1 MSKSLIIVESP
12 AKAKTISKFLDNKF
26 NIVASMG
33 HIRDLPKKSLGIDLD
48 NNYAAKY
55 VSDRTKTK
63 IIKELR
69 EKAKSAPE
77 IYLAS
82 DHDREGEAIAWHL
95 TELLKKEIKGKPVH
109 RITFNEITKKAIV
122 ESIKHPGDI
131 DINKVN
137 AQQARRILDRIVGY
151 KVSPILWKVI
161 AKDLSAGRV
170 QSVALR
176 LVCEKEEE
184 INAFVPEEYWKI
196 YANFWKDNYQPFK
209 GELNKIDGK
218 KAKIA
223 NKEEADKIL
232 EEIKNSQ
239 AVLQDIKKSKK
250 KVQPPT
256 PYITS
261 TLQQDASRISGFSP
275 KRTMK
280 IAQELYEGI
289 AIGGEQSGLI
299 TYMRTDSLRIS
310 TEAQDACR
318 ALITERFGK
327 EKLNP
332 SVRNFANKNK
342 AQDAHE
348 AIRPTDVYKTPESIK
363 DYLSPEQFRVYSLI
377 WGRFVATQ
385 MIPMLVENVQV
396 FVEVGKTEFLTKG
409 AIILDKGFSLAY
421 AYVSTAMG
429 ELIDKAYQIG
439 DDLEKSDVSSEQ
451 KFTQPPARYSE
462 ASLIKELEAKE
473 IGRPSTYSSIISTIT
488 DRKYVELIKKYL
500 HPTELGVKVNSF
512 LTKKFDSTFNVL
524 FTADMEKKLDKVEEG
539 NELFEKVLDEYY
551 QELKKMIEQV
561 DLSKEKEMYLE
572 HTDIPCEKCKEG
584 HYIVRTGRQGEFL
597 GCSEYPKCKDIKNFK
612 RDKDGKI
619 HIVKEETLDEKCPEC
634 DSPLVVKN
642 GRFGKFIACSNYP
655 KCKFTKPIDLG
666 IKCPDCETG
675 MITEKKSKK
684 GRTFYSC
691 TNYPDCKFS
700 TWNKPVK
707 ITCPNCNNYY
717 MEEKYSKEKGNY
729 KVCPKCGQE
738 VF

>member
-26 NIVASMG
+26 NILASYG
-33 HIRDLPKKSLGIDLD
+33 HVRDLPKKTLGIDLD
-48 NNYAAKY
+48 DNYKAKY

-63 IIKELR
+63 VIKELR
-69 EKAKSAPE
+69 DKAKAAPE

-95 TELLKKEIKGKPVH
+95 TELLKKEIKGKAIH

-122 ESIKHPGDI
+122 DSIKNPGDI
-131 DINKVN
+131 DMDKVN
-137 AQQARRILDRIVGY
+137 AQQARRLLDRIVGY

-184 INAFVPEEYWKI
+184 IKAFIPEEYWKI
-196 YANFWKDNYQPFK
+196 YANFWKDDNQSFK
-209 GELNKIDGK
+209 GELNKLGGK
-218 KAKIA
+218 KAKIH
-223 NKEEADKIL
+223 NKEQADEVL
-232 EEIKNSQ
+232 ADIKSSQ
-239 AVLQDIKKSKK
+239 AELKDIKKSKK

-261 TLQQDASRISGFSP
+261 TLQQDASRISGYSP

-289 AIGGEQSGLI
+289 SIGGEQSGLI

-318 ALITERFGK
+318 KLIKARFGE

-332 SVRNFANKNK
+332 TVRNYKVKSK

-348 AIRPTDVYKTPESIK
+348 AIRPTNVEMTPESIQA
-363 DYLSPEQFRVYSLI
+363 YLSAEQFRVYSLI

-385 MIPMLVENVQV
+385 MIPMEVESVQV
-396 FVEVGKTEFLTKG
+396 FVEVGNAEFLTKG
-409 AIILDKGFSLAY
+409 STILNKGFSLAY
-421 AYVSTAMG
+421 SYVSTSMG
-429 ELIDKAYQIG
+429 ELIDKAYKVG
-439 DDLEKSDVSSEQ
+439 DELEKRDISSEQ

-462 ASLIKELEAKE
+462 ASLIRELEAKE

-488 DRKYVELIKKYL
+488 DRQYVALIEKSI
-500 HPTELGVKVNSF
+500 HPTELGIKVNLF
-512 LTKKFDSTFNVL
+512 LTANFDSTFNVL
-524 FTADMEKKLDKVEEG
+524 FTADMERKLDSIEEG
-539 NELFEKVLDEYY
+539 NSVVENILDEYY
-551 QELKKMIEQV
+551 QELKKMIDNV
-561 DLSKEKEMYLE
+561 DIPKEKEKYIE
-572 HTDIPCEKCKEG
+572 HSDITCEKCGKG
-584 HYIVRTGRQGEFL
+584 HYIVRSGRQGEFL
-597 GCSEYPKCKDIKNFK
+597 GCSEYPECKDIKNFK
-612 RDKDGKI
+612 RDKDGKFI
-619 HIVKEETLDEKCPEC
+619 IIKEEQLDEKCPEC
-634 DSPLVVKN
+634 ESPLVMKS
-642 GRFGKFIACSNYP
+642 GRYGKFIACSNYP

-691 TNYPDCKFS
+691 TNYPECKFS
-700 TWNKPVK
+700 TWNKPNK
-707 ITCPNCNNYY
+707 TACPNCQNYY
-717 MEEKYSKEKGNY
+717 MEEKSSKEKGNHL
-729 KVCPKCGQE
+729 VCPKCGQE

>member
-33 HIRDLPKKSLGIDLD
+33 HIRDLPKKTLGIDLD
-48 NNYAAKY
+48 NNYTAKY

-69 EKAKSAPE
+69 DRAKDAPE

-95 TELLKKEIKGKPVH
+95 TELLKKEIKGKPIH
-109 RITFNEITKKAIV
+109 RITFNEITKNAIV
-122 ESIKHPGDI
+122 ESIKNPGDI
-131 DINKVN
+131 DMNKVN
-137 AQQARRILDRIVGY
+137 AQQARRLLDRIVGY

-184 INAFVPEEYWKI
+184 ISAFIPEEYWKI

-209 GELNKIDGK
+209 GELNKLNGK
-218 KAKIA
+218 KAKID
-223 NKEEADKIL
+223 NKEDADKVL
-232 EEIKNSQ
+232 AALKNSQ
-239 AVLQDIKKSKK
+239 AELKDIKKSKK
-250 KVQPPT
+250 KVQAPT

-289 AIGGEQSGLI
+289 SIGGEQSGLI

-318 ALITERFGK
+318 ALITERFGA

-332 SVRNFANKNK
+332 EVRNFINKNK

-348 AIRPTDVYKTPESIK
+348 AIRPTDVQKTPESIK
-363 DYLSPEQFRVYSLI
+363 EYLSAEQFRVYSLI

-385 MIPMLVENVQV
+385 MIPMEVENVQV
-396 FVEVGKTEFLTKG
+396 FVEVGDAEFLTKG
-409 AIILDKGFSLAY
+409 STILDKGFSLAY
-421 AYVSTAMG
+421 SYVSTSMG
-429 ELIDKAYQIG
+429 ELIDKAYKIG
-439 DDLEKSDVSSEQ
+439 DDLEKRDISSEQ

-488 DRKYVELIKKYL
+488 DRKYVALIEKYL
-500 HPTELGVKVNSF
+500 HPTDLGVKVNTF
-512 LTKKFDSTFNVL
+512 LTANFDSTFNVL
-524 FTADMEKKLDKVEEG
+524 FTADMEKKLDNIEEG
-539 NELFEKVLDEYY
+539 NTIVEKVLDEYY
-551 QELKKMIEQV
+551 QELKKMIDKV
-561 DLSKEKEMYLE
+561 DLTKEKENYLE
-572 HTDIPCEKCKEG
+572 HTDIPCEKCGEG
-584 HYIVRTGRQGEFL
+584 HYIIRIGKQGEFL

-619 HIVKEETLDEKCPEC
+619 KIIEEEHLDENCPEC
-634 DSPLVVKN
+634 GKPLLVKN
-642 GRFGKFIACSNYP
+642 GRFGKFIACSDYP
-655 KCKFTKPIDLG
+655 KCKFTKPVDLG

-675 MITEKKSKK
+675 MITEKRSKK
-684 GRTFYSC
+684 GKTFYSC
-691 TNYPDCKFS
+691 TKYPDCKFS
-700 TWNKPVK
+700 SWNKPVK
-707 ITCPNCNNYY
+707 VECPKCQNYY
-717 MEEKYSKEKGNY
+717 MEEKYSKDKG
-729 KVCPKCGQE
+729 KHLVCPKCGQE

>member
-33 HIRDLPKKSLGIDLD
+33 HVRDLPKKALGIDLE
-48 NNYAAKY
+48 NNYEAKY

-69 EKAKSAPE
+69 DKAKDAPE

-184 INAFVPEEYWKI
+184 INAFIPEEYWKI
-196 YANFWKDNYQPFK
+196 SANFWKDNFQPFK
-209 GELNKIDGK
+209 GELSKLDGK
-218 KAKIA
+218 KAKIST
-223 NKEEADKIL
+223 KEEA
-232 EEIKNSQ
+232 EEILKELRNSQ
-239 AVLQDIKKSKK
+239 SILRDIKKSQKQ
-250 KVQPPT
+250 VQPPA

-289 AIGGEQSGLI
+289 SIAGEQSGLI

-310 TEAQDACR
+310 TEAQESCR
-318 ALITERFGK
+318 NLITERYGK
-327 EKLNP
+327 EKLNAT
-332 SVRNFANKNK
+332 VRNFANKNK

-348 AIRPTDVYKTPESIK
+348 AIRPTDVYKTPESIQE
-363 DYLSPEQFRVYSLI
+363 YLTPEQFRIYSLV

-385 MIPMLVENVQV
+385 MIAMLVENVQV
-396 FVEVGKTEFLTKG
+396 IVESGRAEFLTKG

-421 AYVSTAMG
+421 SYVSTSMG
-429 ELIDKAYQIG
+429 ELIDKAYKLK
-439 DDLEKSDVSSEQ
+439 DELEKSDIASEQ
-451 KFTQPPARYSE
+451 KFTQPPARFSE

-488 DRKYVELIKKYL
+488 DRNYVELINKNL
-500 HPTELGVKVNSF
+500 HPTELGIKVNAF
-512 LTKKFDSTFNVL
+512 LTSNFDSTFNVL
-524 FTADMEKKLDKVEEG
+524 FTADMEKKLDEVEEG
-539 NELFEKVLDEYY
+539 GTVFEKVLDEYY
-551 QELKKMIEQV
+551 QELKKMMR
-561 DLSKEKEMYLE
+561 K
-572 HTDIPCEKCKEG
+572 
-584 HYIVRTGRQGEFL
+584 
-597 GCSEYPKCKDIKNFK
+597 
-612 RDKDGKI
+612 
-619 HIVKEETLDEKCPEC
+619 
-634 DSPLVVKN
+634 
-642 GRFGKFIACSNYP
+642 
-655 KCKFTKPIDLG
+655 
-666 IKCPDCETG
+666 
-675 MITEKKSKK
+675 
-684 GRTFYSC
+684 
-691 TNYPDCKFS
+691 
-700 TWNKPVK
+700 
-707 ITCPNCNNYY
+707 
-717 MEEKYSKEKGNY
+717 
-729 KVCPKCGQE
+729 
-738 VF
+738 